1 MGGGRERGPGQ
12 EGFPLVLLSQNQTSV
27 VVVVVVAVAVV
38 VVERK
43 CRHVGAS
50 NNFEKRATT
59 IQFKFFLSISSFP
72 YLASL
77 RIDLS

>member
-27 VVVVVVAVAVV
+27 VVVVTVVVV